1 MNIKLIRKK
10 AENKAARG
18 GHELFISSGC
28 SWAGYSL
35 KNALGSCLK
44 LGQMKVIPRMVIN
57 LSGEKQLS
65 FYKHK
70 D

>member
-10 AENKAARG
+10 AENKAAHG
-18 GHELFISSGC
+18 GHELFISSGR

-35 KNALGSCLK
+35 KDALGSYLK